1 MRKIVKV
8 GQREYIET
16 AKTKM
21 FILGVLLTPVLIGAM
36 MFFIG
41 RISREQTG
49 PRPPMKVAVT
59 DLSQEL
65 SGEIK
70 TSFDEY
76 NAAHPDRQMHLQELQ
91 TAENPDL
98 VADREKD
105 KLRRGKLDIYVVLD
119 KDVVGG
125 DGKIRFYRHNPK
137 AADLDVH
144 FTIENL
150 FRRAVVNRRYELQ
163 ELDPEL
169 LAELRHVPIEQVDVG
184 SATNEERIQ
193 TEKEMIT
200 GLMVPFFFMFM
211 MVMGI
216 LAMGTHML
224 NSVIEEKNSRVIEVL
239 LSSLSP
245 FELMAGKILGLVG
258 ISLTVMLLWG
268 GSAYAVT
275 LQRGININV
284 STVSLL
290 YFIIYFVLGFLLYTS
305 ILAAIG
311 SICNTIKEAQSLM
324 WPVTLLVIIPTVAW
338 FNLARNPDGTLAR
351 VLSFIPP
358 LTPMV
363 MVLRIV
369 ASREL
374 PFLEIV
380 ASTILLAAFV
390 PVVMWVAARVFRTG
404 ILMYGKRPRLRE
416 VLRWLKQS

>member
-76 NAAHPDRQMHLQELQ
+76 NAAHPDRQMQLQELQ

-105 KLRRGKLDIYVVLD
+105 KLRRGKLDIYVVVD

-150 FRRAVVNRRYELQ
+150 FKRAVVNRRYELQ

-169 LAELRHVPIEQVDVG
+169 LAELRHVPTEQVNVG
-184 SATNEERIQ
+184 SAADEERIQ

-239 LSSLSP
+239 LSALSP

-268 GSAYAVT
+268 GSA
-275 LQRGININV
+275 
-284 STVSLL
+284 
-290 YFIIYFVLGFLLYTS
+290 
-305 ILAAIG
+305 
-311 SICNTIKEAQSLM
+311 
-324 WPVTLLVIIPTVAW
+324 
-338 FNLARNPDGTLAR
+338 
-351 VLSFIPP
+351 
-358 LTPMV
+358 
-363 MVLRIV
+363 
-369 ASREL
+369 
-374 PFLEIV
+374 
-380 ASTILLAAFV
+380 
-390 PVVMWVAARVFRTG
+390 
-404 ILMYGKRPRLRE
+404 
-416 VLRWLKQS
+416 

>member
-1 MRKIVKV
+1 MQRILKV
-8 GQREYIET
+8 AHREYVET

-21 FILGVLLTPVLIGAM
+21 FILGVLMTPVLIGAM

-49 PRPPMKVAVT
+49 PRPPLKVAVT

-65 SGEIK
+65 LGEIK

-76 NAAHPDRQMHLQELQ
+76 NAAHPDRQMQLQELQ

-169 LAELRHVPIEQVDVG
+169 LAELRHVPTEQVGVG
-184 SATNEERIQ
+184 SAADEERIQ
-193 TEKEMIT
+193 TEREMIT

-239 LSSLSP
+239 LSALSP

-268 GSAYAVT
+268 GSAYAAT
-275 LQRGININV
+275 LQRGININI

-374 PFLEIV
+374 PFFEIA
-380 ASTILLAAFV
+380 ASTALLAAFV
-390 PVVMWVAARVFRTG
+390 PVVMWVAAKVFRTG
-404 ILMYGKRPRLRE
+404 ILMYGKRPGPRE
-416 VLRWLKQS
+416 LLRWLRQS

>member
-1 MRKIVKV
+1 M
-8 GQREYIET
+8 
-16 AKTKM
+16 
-21 FILGVLLTPVLIGAM
+21 TPVLIGAM

-49 PRPPMKVAVT
+49 PRPPLKVAVT

-65 SGEIK
+65 LGEIK

-76 NAAHPDRQMHLQELQ
+76 NAAHPDRQMQLQELQ

-169 LAELRHVPIEQVDVG
+169 LAELRHVPTEQVGVG
-184 SATNEERIQ
+184 SAADEERIQ
-193 TEKEMIT
+193 TEREMIT

-239 LSSLSP
+239 LSALSP

-268 GSAYAVT
+268 GSAYAAT
-275 LQRGININV
+275 LQRGININI

-374 PFLEIV
+374 PFFEIA
-380 ASTILLAAFV
+380 ASTALLAAFV
-390 PVVMWVAARVFRTG
+390 PVVMWVAAKVFRTG
-404 ILMYGKRPRLRE
+404 ILMYGKRPGPRE
-416 VLRWLKQS
+416 LLRWLRQS